1 MWVYSRQNCAPEAL
15 GSGWGSPPIA
25 RARRFSV
32 RRFLARRFRAI
43 SAGDPKVIR
52 REIFFGFAL
61 LLVFS
66 ISSEVYSEEIVL
78 ASAVSLREPMEEIV
92 SRFEVSHPDSEVRIV
107 FGASSTI
114 ARQIEFGAPIEI
126 FISADA
132 RWVDYLVRL
141 SRVDKSDTFSIGSN
155 RLVVIN
161 KKGAA
166 LDIESGSDLVSG
178 EVERVAL
185 PPESVPLGR
194 YARVWLD
201 GQGLSGSI
209 DSRAIVTEHAR
220 ATTAAVEHGH
230 ADAAIV
236 YRTDALGSS
245 EVEISF
251 EIPAVD
257 QPEIIYSAALLRP
270 ASKNKNAQEFFAYL
284 KTPET
289 SAILEQ
295 AGFGLLRA
303 STGLDPR

>member
-1 MWVYSRQNCAPEAL
+1 MWVRSRRNIGPETL
-15 GSGWGSPPIA
+15 GSGSQPIA
-25 RARRFSV
+25 RACRFSI
-32 RRFLARRFRAI
+32 RRLLARLFRSI
-43 SAGDPKVIR
+43 SAQAPRMTR
-52 REIFFGFAL
+52 REILFGFAFF
-61 LLVFS
+61 LVPS
-66 ISSEVYSEEIVL
+66 ISLEAHSEDILL
-78 ASAVSLREPMEEIV
+78 AAAVSLREPMEEIA
-92 SRFEVSHPDSEVRIV
+92 SRFEFSHPGTEVRIV

-166 LDIESGSDLVSG
+166 LEIESGSDLVSE

-251 EIPAVD
+251 EIPSVD

-270 ASKNKNAQEFFAYL
+270 ASKNRNAQEFFAYL

-295 AGFGLLRA
+295 AGFGLVRA
-303 STGLDPR
+303 SAGLDPR

>member
-1 MWVYSRQNCAPEAL
+1 MWVCSRQNYTPENFSL
-15 GSGWGSPPIA
+15 GWGSPPIA
-25 RARRFSV
+25 RACRFFI
-32 RRFLARRFRAI
+32 RRFLARQFCANSARAL
-43 SAGDPKVIR
+43 KVIR
-52 REIFFGFAL
+52 GEIFFGFAL

-66 ISSEVYSEEIVL
+66 ISSEAYSEDIVL
-78 ASAVSLREPMEEIV
+78 ASAVSLREPIEKIV
-92 SRFEVSHPDSEVRIV
+92 SGFETLHPDTEVRII

-126 FISADA
+126 FISADV
-132 RWVDYLVRL
+132 RWIEYLVRL
-141 SRVDKSDTFSIGSN
+141 SRADKSDTFSIGSN

-166 LDIESGSDLVSG
+166 LGIESGSDLVSG

-201 GQGLSGSI
+201 GQGLSGSL
-209 DSRAIVTEHAR
+209 DSRTIVTEHAR

-236 YRTDALGSS
+236 YKTDALGSS
-245 EVEISF
+245 GVEISF
-251 EIPAVD
+251 EIPDVD

-270 ASKNKNAQEFFAYL
+270 ASKDKNAQEFFAYL

-295 AGFGLLRA
+295 AGFGPLRG
-303 STGLDPR
+303 SVGLERR